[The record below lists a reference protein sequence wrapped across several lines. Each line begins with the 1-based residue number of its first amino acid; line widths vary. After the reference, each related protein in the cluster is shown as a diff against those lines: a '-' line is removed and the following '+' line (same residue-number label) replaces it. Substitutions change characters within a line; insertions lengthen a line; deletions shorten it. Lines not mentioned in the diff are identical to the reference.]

1 MADEQIILRPEKDIH
16 EQVFTEKNVVHRA
29 EFRQVWALIDRF
41 TEEVKQE
48 NKSESTP
55 KTEPAI
61 DKRRV
66 HHTITLSGS
75 RGSGKTSFL
84 KTLIAEIEN
93 NSDSKIAVLEIVDPT
108 PDVKLSNALSYSTP
122 AHTAMAN
129 EPARSER
136 NGCTLHTAISMTMM
150 AMPMIAAAIRFMNP
164 P

>member
-1 MADEQIILRPEKDIH
+1 MRMTTPTSKNIGMPTMNAIRAMAQGRRCSGVLSMMVSTMVSAPPDLNRIVPMIEPNAMSRP
-16 EQVFTEKNVVHRA
+16 T
-29 EFRQVWALIDRF
+29 
-41 TEEVKQE
+41 
-48 NKSESTP
+48 
-55 KTEPAI
+55 
-61 DKRRV
+61 
-66 HHTITLSGS
+66 
-75 RGSGKTSFL
+75 
-84 KTLIAEIEN
+84 
-93 NSDSKIAVLEIVDPT
+93 LEIVDPT